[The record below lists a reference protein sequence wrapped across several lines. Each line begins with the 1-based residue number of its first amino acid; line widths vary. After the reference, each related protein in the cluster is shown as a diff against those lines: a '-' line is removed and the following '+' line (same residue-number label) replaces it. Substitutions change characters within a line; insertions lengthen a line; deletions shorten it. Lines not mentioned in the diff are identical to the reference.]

1 MSSLVGITT
10 FLVIRDSN
18 DRVKHRFQNSEPG
31 RRILK
36 ADTNPDPR
44 IPMPAIGINYN
55 YLSFIYQGAA
65 KNRTGDNMEAQLVLA
80 QNELS
85 MQKAYAAVTERWN
98 IQATTC
104 IMDPM
109 TFAVKRELTSEH
121 WIAASMVYD
130 PEIIE
135 ITLSSSIDAVGV
147 SAPHKVLTTAQVG
160 ALPVSSQI
168 QNI

>member
-1 MSSLVGITT
+1 MSTLVGITT

-18 DRVKHRFQNSEPG
+18 DRVQHRFPNSEPG
-31 RRILK
+31 SLILK

-44 IPMPAIGINYN
+44 IPVPAIGINYS

-85 MQKAYAAVTERWN
+85 MQKAYEAVTSRWN

-104 IMDPM
+104 IMDPISF
-109 TFAVKRELTSEH
+109 TVKRELTTEH

-147 SAPHKVLTTAQVG
+147 SAPHAVLTTAQVG